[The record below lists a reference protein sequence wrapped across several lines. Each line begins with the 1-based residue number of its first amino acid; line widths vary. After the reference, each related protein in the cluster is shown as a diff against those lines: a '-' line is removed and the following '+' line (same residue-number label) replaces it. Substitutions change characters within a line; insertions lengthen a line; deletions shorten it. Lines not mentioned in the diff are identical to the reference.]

1 MAKNRL
7 TNFSFSW
14 AERNSAIIKL
24 LYNKDIGLL
33 IAGCKNN
40 MVKFSKL
47 TDNWVNVEVK
57 KIEDEEIK
65 KINNE
70 IVRRLFKQKKKL
82 KMILIVIQVKKMI

>member
-1 MAKNRL
+1 M
-7 TNFSFSW
+7 
-14 AERNSAIIKL
+14 IKC

-33 IAGCKNN
+33 ITGCKNN
-40 MVKFSKL
+40 MVKFCKL

>member
-1 MAKNRL
+1 
-7 TNFSFSW
+7 
-14 AERNSAIIKL
+14 
-24 LYNKDIGLL
+24 
-33 IAGCKNN
+33 
-40 MVKFSKL
+40 MVKFCKL